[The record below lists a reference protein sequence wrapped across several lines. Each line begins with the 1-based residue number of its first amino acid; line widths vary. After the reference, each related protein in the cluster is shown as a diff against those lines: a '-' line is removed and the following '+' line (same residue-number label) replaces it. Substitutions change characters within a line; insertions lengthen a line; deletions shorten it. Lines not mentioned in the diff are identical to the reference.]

1 MGSPTLILL
10 TRIQIPWLHM
20 ERASKLILQ
29 LRLKRSSDFPA
40 QNEEVQLKCLAAKII
55 RSSISSSIR
64 REHKSK
70 LLGSLPPRKV
80 VSPLQM
86 IHSRSLTPPPKNK
99 IPSTPT
105 TTTHWTREKRVVSDP
120 SWCLWRNKRSWTS
133 PWPLNKRRETKMKV
147 MQMKRAK
154 SCSRRQRSPCL
165 ERQMNS

>member
-1 MGSPTLILL
+1 MGFPTLILL

-20 ERASKLILQ
+20 ERASKLTLQ
-29 LRLKRSSDFPA
+29 LRCMS
-40 QNEEVQLKCLAAKII
+40 AKIT
-55 RSSISSSIR
+55 RSSIRSSIR

-70 LLGSLPPRKV
+70 QLGSFHPRKV
-80 VSPLQM
+80 ASPLQM

-105 TTTHWTREKRVVSDP
+105 MTTHWTREKRVVSDP

-154 SCSRRQRSPCL
+154 SCSRKQRSPCL
-165 ERQMNS
+165 ERQMNSYTMLPPLSD